1 MREYAFF
8 VISGHLDVL
17 HKLGLG
23 LGSGLVHNC
32 IKNNKNN
39 KTNS

>member
-1 MREYAFF
+1 MHFLSFR
-8 VISGHLDVL
+8 GHLDVL

-23 LGSGLVHNC
+23 LGLGLVHDC

-39 KTNS
+39 NKTNS